1 MLQFSY
7 MAGHTGDQGEVTRL
21 LGELERGDKDA
32 ANHILPLVYDE
43 LHRMARSYFRRERG
57 EHTLQPTAL
66 VHEAYIRLVDQRA
79 PLESRGHFMALAA
92 TQMRRILLDYA
103 RKHQAARRGAGGQ
116 KVLLEDTMAISH
128 QKPVDVLALDAALD
142 KLNAL
147 DADQSRV
154 VELRFFGGLS
164 VEETAEAMGVSPAT
178 VKRSWSSARAFL
190 HREITGG
197 SLDARAL
204 GADSSD
210 I

>member
-1 MLQFSY
+1 
-7 MAGHTGDQGEVTRL
+7 
-21 LGELERGDKDA
+21 
-32 ANHILPLVYDE
+32 
-43 LHRMARSYFRRERG
+43 
-57 EHTLQPTAL
+57 
-66 VHEAYIRLVDQRA
+66 
-79 PLESRGHFMALAA
+79 
-92 TQMRRILLDYA
+92 
-103 RKHQAARRGAGGQ
+103 
-116 KVLLEDTMAISH
+116 MAISH

-210 I
+210 L